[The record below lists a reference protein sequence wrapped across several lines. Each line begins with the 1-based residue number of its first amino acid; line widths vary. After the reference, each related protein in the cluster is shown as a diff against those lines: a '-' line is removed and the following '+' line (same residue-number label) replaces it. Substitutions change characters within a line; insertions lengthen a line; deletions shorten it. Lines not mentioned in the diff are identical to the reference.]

1 LLDGKELGTVDVPKT
16 GGWQNWTTVTISGV
30 SVDEATGNILR
41 VETAE
46 GGYNLNWI
54 EFVTSSSTE
63 TQTATPTETQTPT
76 PTSAPTKTPTPTP
89 TPTPTATPTPT
100 PTPAPT
106 PTPTATPTPEPAELS
121 VARLDAEDE
130 VVVLRNAGGR
140 PLDLDGYAVD
150 FDDGQQY
157 TFSRYVLN
165 PGETVTLYTGRGD
178 DAGAERYAG
187 FFYPVINDAGDTVL
201 VEDPSGR
208 IVVARQTSAG
218 TTTADG

>member
-1 LLDGKELGTVDVPKT
+1 MQRRLAVVVVLVACVMLTGCSQLAAPVEEASSPATTEPTAPDTASAVGTP
-16 GGWQNWTTVTISGV
+16 QPIETTAI
-30 SVDEATGNILR
+30 
-41 VETAE
+41 
-46 GGYNLNWI
+46 
-54 EFVTSSSTE
+54 
-63 TQTATPTETQTPT
+63 
-76 PTSAPTKTPTPTP
+76 
-89 TPTPTATPTPT
+89 PTPTATSTPTAAPTPTPT

-187 FFYPVINDAGDTVL
+187 FFYPIINDAGDTVL

>member
-1 LLDGKELGTVDVPKT
+1 MQRRLAVVVVLVACVMLTGCSQLAAPVEEASSPTTTEPTASDTASAVGTP
-16 GGWQNWTTVTISGV
+16 QPIETTAI
-30 SVDEATGNILR
+30 
-41 VETAE
+41 
-46 GGYNLNWI
+46 
-54 EFVTSSSTE
+54 
-63 TQTATPTETQTPT
+63 
-76 PTSAPTKTPTPTP
+76 
-89 TPTPTATPTPT
+89 PTPTATSTPTATPTPTPT

-187 FFYPVINDAGDTVL
+187 FFYPIINDAGDTVL

-208 IVVARQTSAG
+208 IVVARQASAG

>member
-1 LLDGKELGTVDVPKT
+1 MQRRLAVVVVLVACVTLTGCSQLAAPVEEASSPTTTEPTASDTASAVGTP
-16 GGWQNWTTVTISGV
+16 QPIETTAI
-30 SVDEATGNILR
+30 
-41 VETAE
+41 
-46 GGYNLNWI
+46 
-54 EFVTSSSTE
+54 
-63 TQTATPTETQTPT
+63 
-76 PTSAPTKTPTPTP
+76 
-89 TPTPTATPTPT
+89 PTPTAASTPTPT

-208 IVVARQTSAG
+208 IVVARQASAG

>member
-1 LLDGKELGTVDVPKT
+1 MQRRLAVVVVLVACVMLTGCSQLAAPVEEASSPATTEPTAPDTASTVGTP
-16 GGWQNWTTVTISGV
+16 QPIETTAI
-30 SVDEATGNILR
+30 
-41 VETAE
+41 
-46 GGYNLNWI
+46 
-54 EFVTSSSTE
+54 
-63 TQTATPTETQTPT
+63 
-76 PTSAPTKTPTPTP
+76 PTPTP
-89 TPTPTATPTPT
+89 TPIPTATPTPTPT

-187 FFYPVINDAGDTVL
+187 FFYPIINDAGDTVL

>member
-1 LLDGKELGTVDVPKT
+1 MQRRLAVVVVLVACVMLTGCSQLAAPVEEASSPTTTEPTAPDTASAVGTP
-16 GGWQNWTTVTISGV
+16 QPIETTAI
-30 SVDEATGNILR
+30 
-41 VETAE
+41 
-46 GGYNLNWI
+46 
-54 EFVTSSSTE
+54 
-63 TQTATPTETQTPT
+63 
-76 PTSAPTKTPTPTP
+76 
-89 TPTPTATPTPT
+89 PTPTATSTPTAAPTPTPT

-208 IVVARQTSAG
+208 IVVARQASAG

>member
-1 LLDGKELGTVDVPKT
+1 MQRRLAVVVVLVACVTLTGCSQLAAPVEEASSPTTTEPTASDTASAVGTP
-16 GGWQNWTTVTISGV
+16 QPIETTAI
-30 SVDEATGNILR
+30 
-41 VETAE
+41 
-46 GGYNLNWI
+46 
-54 EFVTSSSTE
+54 
-63 TQTATPTETQTPT
+63 
-76 PTSAPTKTPTPTP
+76 
-89 TPTPTATPTPT
+89 PTPTATSTPTPT

-187 FFYPVINDAGDTVL
+187 FFYPIINDAGDTVL

>member
-1 LLDGKELGTVDVPKT
+1 MQRRLAVVVVLVACVTLTGCSQLAAPVEEASSPATTEPTAPDTASAVGTP
-16 GGWQNWTTVTISGV
+16 QPIETTAI
-30 SVDEATGNILR
+30 
-41 VETAE
+41 
-46 GGYNLNWI
+46 
-54 EFVTSSSTE
+54 
-63 TQTATPTETQTPT
+63 
-76 PTSAPTKTPTPTP
+76 
-89 TPTPTATPTPT
+89 PTPTATSTPTAAPTPTPT

-208 IVVARQTSAG
+208 IVVAHQASAG

>member
-1 LLDGKELGTVDVPKT
+1 M
-16 GGWQNWTTVTISGV
+16 
-30 SVDEATGNILR
+30 
-41 VETAE
+41 
-46 GGYNLNWI
+46 
-54 EFVTSSSTE
+54 
-63 TQTATPTETQTPT
+63 
-76 PTSAPTKTPTPTP
+76 
-89 TPTPTATPTPT
+89 
-100 PTPAPT
+100 
-106 PTPTATPTPEPAELS
+106 
-121 VARLDAEDE
+121 
-130 VVVLRNAGGR
+130 LRNAGGR

-208 IVVARQTSAG
+208 IVVARQASAG
-218 TTTADG
+218 TTTVDS

>member
-1 LLDGKELGTVDVPKT
+1 MQRRLAVVVVLVACVMLTGCSQLAAPVEEASSPTTTEPTAPDTASAVGTP
-16 GGWQNWTTVTISGV
+16 QPIETTAI
-30 SVDEATGNILR
+30 
-41 VETAE
+41 
-46 GGYNLNWI
+46 
-54 EFVTSSSTE
+54 
-63 TQTATPTETQTPT
+63 
-76 PTSAPTKTPTPTP
+76 
-89 TPTPTATPTPT
+89 PTPTATSTPTAAPTPTPT